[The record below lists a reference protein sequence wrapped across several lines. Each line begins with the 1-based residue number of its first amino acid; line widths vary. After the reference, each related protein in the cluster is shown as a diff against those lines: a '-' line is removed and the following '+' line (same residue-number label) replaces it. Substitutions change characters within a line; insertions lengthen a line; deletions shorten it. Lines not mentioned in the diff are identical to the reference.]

1 MNETFKDYAS
11 GPVNKKLFD
20 THKSRRIVRK
30 SDYPLSHVLSESERR
45 HMDNVIN
52 MYRDEDG
59 DTLRKYTHT
68 ERPWKETRGELK
80 NSESDNRA
88 IPNVLMMEYYHN

>member
-1 MNETFKDYAS
+1 
-11 GPVNKKLFD
+11 
-20 THKSRRIVRK
+20 
-30 SDYPLSHVLSESERR
+30 
-45 HMDNVIN
+45 MDNVIN